1 MTPPR
6 HEARSPLR
14 RAARLAPA
22 ACAALLLLSQI
33 ASHGAARAEPSLK
46 GSPSSLDRQNRAA
59 ARAGLSKLHS
69 GDDIRR
75 AAERGVVRRV
85 EGSELFELHDVSYPY
100 AHPDLISFIHEL
112 ARFYGRSCGER
123 LVITSLMRPI
133 SEQPRNA
140 SDRSVHPTGLAVDL
154 RYPVRPCRARLEP
167 ALLALEREGVVE
179 ATRERRPP
187 HYHVTLDPE
196 RYLQV
201 AAEDG
206 ALAALFGAARPAA
219 RPAASSAAS
228 SPAPAPTESASSSS
242 PSARRPRTHVV
253 AEGDTLWDLSV
264 KWGVS
269 VKEIK
274 RANRLRRD
282 SLSLGQRLKVPR
294 RRP

>member
-1 MTPPR
+1 MTDLRP
-6 HEARSPLR
+6 EERSPLTL
-14 RAARLAPA
+14 AARLTPA
-22 ACAALLLLSQI
+22 SCAALLLLSHL
-33 ASHGAARAEPSLK
+33 AAPARAEPSLR

-69 GDDIRR
+69 GDDIKR

-85 EGSELFELHDVSYPY
+85 EEGPLFELHDVSYPY
-100 AHPDLISFIHEL
+100 AHPDLISFIHDL
-112 ARFYGRSCGER
+112 ARFYQRACGDR

-140 SDRSVHPTGLAVDL
+140 SDRSVHPTGLAVDI
-154 RYPVRPCRARLEP
+154 RYPPRHCRARLEP

-196 RYLQV
+196 RYRQ
-201 AAEDG
+201 AIAQEG
-206 ALAALFGAARPAA
+206 ALAPLSLAAPAA
-219 RPAASSAAS
+219 PPQGRAAPPPAASSA
-228 SPAPAPTESASSSS
+228 
-242 PSARRPRTHVV
+242 RRSGTHVV
-253 AEGDTLWDLSV
+253 VEGDTLWGLSV

-269 VKEIK
+269 VQEIK
-274 RANRLRRD
+274 RANRLRKD
-282 SLSLGQRLKVPR
+282 SLSLGQLLKVPR